1 MVSITASAD
10 ARFNRRKSRMIL
22 IALAIVCM
30 LTVPLTGGR
39 LSRLANL
46 PLRWLW
52 AAPAALILQ
61 IAITEVVPN
70 VNHHTLAAVHIVS
83 YVLVI
88 AFLIA
93 NRRITG
99 MWIIAVGALSNTLVI
114 VANGGVM
121 AASAHAQQVAG
132 VVLDDGFHNSV
143 VLANPR
149 LLFLGDIIP
158 VPGPLPNVLSPG
170 DCVIFLGLLVL
181 LHSQCHWRRSTAP
194 EVVDDEIILSEVAA
208 QEVPRKRALLTGNLA
223 MQSLAAASADP
234 ESAGTNGA
242 ALESSDT
249 TLASTAPASTESL
262 GATLASVAPASTE
275 SPGTALAGAALAS
288 TESQDT
294 ALAGAALA
302 SADSSGTESH
312 AMKGLLRKAPET
324 VVQASETIVEP
335 HTVVAATPIVE
346 PHTVVAATPIVEPHT
361 VIAATTPVVEA
372 PPIVEPHTVLAETP
386 VVEARTIVEAPV
398 VVAAHEAPT
407 TRAETYG
414 SVLGI
419 GGLEVSAPLVVAR
432 QVSAPEV
439 LTRLPDV
446 LPRDEKL
453 LAAQRLARLTWQAGA
468 VGAAVG
474 FVLNRR
480 GTKRVSPTL

>member
-1 MVSITASAD
+1 
-10 ARFNRRKSRMIL
+10 MIL

-223 MQSLAAASADP
+223 MQSLAAASAGP

-242 ALESSDT
+242 GLESSAT
-249 TLASTAPASTESL
+249 TLASTAPASTASL
-262 GATLASVAPASTE
+262 GATLTSVAPAGTE
-275 SPGTALAGAALAS
+275 SP
-288 TESQDT
+288 DT

-302 SADSSGTESH
+302 SADSSGTESD
-312 AMKGLLRKAPET
+312 ARKGLLRKAPKT

-346 PHTVVAATPIVEPHT
+346 PHTVIAATPIVEPHTVVAATPIVEPHT
-361 VIAATTPVVEA
+361 VIAAT
-372 PPIVEPHTVLAETP
+372 PIVEPHTVIAATP
-386 VVEARTIVEAPV
+386 IVEPHTVFAATPIVEPHTVVAAAPIVEPHTVVEAPV
-398 VVAAHEAPT
+398 VVATHEAPT
-407 TRAETYG
+407 TPAETYG

-432 QVSAPEV
+432 HVSAPEV

-468 VGAAVG
+468 LGAAVG

-480 GTKRVSPTL
+480 GPKRVSPTL